1 MIDLLGHGYFMI
13 FYLGGR
19 WWGYEIYTAQCCA
32 LVRTSYNFYVFF
44 ILDQYQLGP
53 LKKTPN
59 DPPVAMDRLQYFKPR
74 RWMIQAASFTLA
86 YWKELFHV
94 VSRLV

>member
-1 MIDLLGHGYFMI
+1 MKFIQRSAVHLCEQAIISTF
-13 FYLGGR
+13 
-19 WWGYEIYTAQCCA
+19 
-32 LVRTSYNFYVFF
+32 FF